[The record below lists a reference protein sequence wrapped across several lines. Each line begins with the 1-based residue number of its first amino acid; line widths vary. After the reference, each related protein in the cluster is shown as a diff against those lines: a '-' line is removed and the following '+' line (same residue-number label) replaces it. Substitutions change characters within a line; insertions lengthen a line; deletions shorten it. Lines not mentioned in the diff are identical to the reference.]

1 MTVQHR
7 GVLEAIFKIPP
18 LPDLLAVFGAG
29 MTVIGGI
36 VGWFAEKATWR
47 RSLENL
53 SLGAAAGGVCGFML
67 AFLAYSAVKLV
78 NG

>member
-1 MTVQHR
+1 LFRIEDVFD
-7 GVLEAIFKIPP
+7 AILTIPP

-29 MTVIGGI
+29 MTVIGGV
-36 VGWFAEKATWR
+36 VGWFSQRAKWR

-53 SLGAAAGGVCGFML
+53 SLGATAGGVFGLML
-67 AFLAYSAVKLV
+67 AFVAYLAVKLV

>member
-1 MTVQHR
+1 LFSIE
-7 GVLEAIFKIPP
+7 GVFEAILTIPP

-29 MTVIGGI
+29 MTVLGGV
-36 VGWFAEKATWR
+36 VGWFSERAKWR

-53 SLGAAAGGVCGFML
+53 SLGATVGGMFGLMF
-67 AFLAYSAVKLV
+67 AFVAYLAVKLV